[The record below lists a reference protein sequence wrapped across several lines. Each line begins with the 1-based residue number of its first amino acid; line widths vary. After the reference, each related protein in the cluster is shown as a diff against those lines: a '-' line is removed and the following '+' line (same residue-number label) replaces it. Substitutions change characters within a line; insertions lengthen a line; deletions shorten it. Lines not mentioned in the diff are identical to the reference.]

1 MQYETHNKSEPFLS
15 DTEAKFTDLD
25 ESFETKLDQA
35 ARETTLKE
43 KLVEWKNRLFR
54 PITSGSMR
62 GSIFCLLC
70 ITFGSGILSLPY
82 AIKLC
87 GLILTII
94 IFITAA
100 FLIYTTL
107 NLLCDAAY
115 KCETI
120 DYLSLV
126 NKCFGPKIMT
136 LTSLAN
142 LITNFGSVIVYQQIS
157 IFIFI

>member
-1 MQYETHNKSEPFLS
+1 MQYETQNKTEPFLS

-25 ESFETKLDQA
+25 ESFETKLDQVE
-35 ARETTLKE
+35 REKTLKE
-43 KLVEWKNRLFR
+43 KLVELKNRLFR
-54 PITSGSMR
+54 PITTGSMR

-87 GLILTII
+87 GLVLTII

-107 NLLCDAAY
+107 NLLCDSAY
-115 KCETI
+115 KCDTI

-126 NKCFGPKIMT
+126 NICFGSKIMT
-136 LTSLAN
+136 FTSFAN
-142 LITNFGSVIVYQQIS
+142 LLSNFGSIIVYQQIS
-157 IFIFI
+157 IL

>member
-1 MQYETHNKSEPFLS
+1 MQYETQNKTEPFLS

-35 ARETTLKE
+35 SRERTLKE

-54 PITSGSMR
+54 PITSG
-62 GSIFCLLC
+62 
-70 ITFGSGILSLPY
+70 
-82 AIKLC
+82 
-87 GLILTII
+87 
-94 IFITAA
+94 
-100 FLIYTTL
+100 
-107 NLLCDAAY
+107 Y

-136 LTSLAN
+136 FTSLAN
-142 LITNFGSVIVYQQIS
+142 LLSNFGSVIVYQQIS
-157 IFIFI
+157 NFPLI